1 MENSAKSVIDKMFA
15 AFATGNVNAILET
28 VSEDTIWI
36 YHGTQIIQK
45 GIYEGKDGASVFFKN
60 ILNGNDIF
68 GFTPTQFITEGNTV
82 VVLGN
87 EHMRMKHNGQE
98 TKQNWVQVYTVENNL
113 ISRMEEFASSEIV
126 NK

>member
-15 AFATGNVNAILET
+15 AFATGNVDAILET

-36 YHGTQIIQK
+36 YHGTQIIPK

-68 GFTPTQFITEGNTV
+68 GFTPTQFITEGNMV

>member
-1 MENSAKSVIDKMFA
+1 MFA
-15 AFATGNVNAILET
+15 AFATGNVDAILET

-36 YHGTQIIQK
+36 YHGTQIIPK